1 MTDLKEFITAL
12 IDSTNTDKKI
22 EDISLFLVSNEWF
35 GIKPVKDTGGL
46 YLSDGDCMTL
56 RSKLYNFL
64 SSDSTDDVLHKLFLT
79 YPITHG
85 YLTRFLRVMI
95 IDSEDAFYIADFLL
109 YRMKKEIYE
118 YTDSEMEKLIDD
130 ATMDL
135 IRLHGEILT
144 FFLSWLKERTRT
156 KYRLDYVMQK
166 RFTQEE
172 TNVAYDFDE
181 YMELMYYLFNEDYIK
196 THHMYEKAA
205 ESMNYVDTWLYLSLH
220 FICSLRITDFE
231 RIYHPDLIH
240 SPEETIEMIRNNT
253 FSDNDAR
260 MTLLSI
266 TTRMCLLP
274 LKPNKTKRHSGISS
288 VKFHIPTSCE
298 VHFGKLFALA
308 EAHRQLNGKADMPII
323 RKVATYKEI
332 MRNMGDEIGSLF
344 LESDFRGR
352 SANKSYLQAV
362 FMLADDVLG
371 EQDEGPKI
379 KGYILAALARSHKG
393 SYGEFAATTFEYL
406 KDSKLNG
413 LTPEFV
419 AFEMLERGACSFIT
433 TMLLKMLGGENYER
447 LDVKEQTQAHMSLQL
462 SPMEIDNMIAAV
474 NKSSRLALK
483 AVKEAIDS
491 GQDILTT
498 LHRIATDA
506 SFSKTSECLCLRSAL
521 KQPCFEKNRRSC
533 IGCPYE
539 ISTKS
544 TMYLLIGELNRMRNL
559 YQKVAN
565 KAEKQKYKA
574 LIQELILPKMNE
586 ILYCLKTEYGE
597 DVYHDFEDMIKENT

>member
-1 MTDLKEFITAL
+1 MTDLKDFITGL
-12 IDSTNTDKKI
+12 LDSSDTNKSI
-22 EDISLFLVSNEWF
+22 EDVSLFLISNEWF
-35 GIKPVKDTGGL
+35 GIKPFKDKGGL
-46 YLSDGDCMTL
+46 FLSDSACVEL
-56 RSKLYNFL
+56 KSKLHTFL
-64 SSDSTDDVLHKLFLT
+64 SSNNTNDVMHRLFLAYPMT
-79 YPITHG
+79 YG
-85 YLTRFLRVMI
+85 YFTRFTRVMI
-95 IDSEDAFYIADFLL
+95 IDDEDAFYIADFLL
-109 YRMKKEIYE
+109 YRMKKEIFE
-118 YTDSEMEKLIDD
+118 YTDSELEKLIDD

-135 IRLHGEILT
+135 IRAHGEILT

-156 KYRLDYVMQK
+156 KYRMDYVMQK

-172 TNVAYDFDE
+172 TNMAYDFEE
-181 YMELMYYLFNEDYIK
+181 YIRLMYYLFNEEYIK
-196 THHMYEKAA
+196 AHQMYEKAA

-220 FICSLRITDFE
+220 FICSLRLTDFE
-231 RIYHPDLIH
+231 RIYHPDLIY
-240 SPEETIEMIRNNT
+240 SPEETIDKIRSNT

-274 LKPNKTKRHSGISS
+274 FSPNKTKRHSGISS

-308 EAHRQLNGKADMPII
+308 EAHRHLTGKADTPII

-332 MRNMGDEIGSLF
+332 LRNMGDEIGSLF
-344 LESDFRGR
+344 LTADFRGR

-371 EQDEGPKI
+371 EQAEGPKI

-393 SYGEFAATTFEYL
+393 TYGEFAATTFDYL

-413 LTPEFV
+413 LTKEFV

-433 TMLLKMLGGENYER
+433 SMLLKMLGGEKYER
-447 LDVKEQTQAHMSLQL
+447 LDVKEQTEAHLSLQL
-462 SPMEIDNMIAAV
+462 SPREIDNMIAAV

-483 AVKEAIDS
+483 AVKEAVDS

-506 SFSKTSECLCLRSAL
+506 SFSKTAECLCLKSAL
-521 KQPCFEKNRRSC
+521 KQPCFDKNRRSC

-559 YQKVAN
+559 HHKVAN

-574 LIQELILPKMNE
+574 LIQQLILPKMNE
-586 ILYCLKTEYGE
+586 ILYCLKNEYGE
-597 DVYHDFEDMIKENT
+597 DVYRDFEEMIKENT